1 MQESSGQ
8 RRLILP
14 MTSIADTSGASVH
27 SPPLEFYLD
36 TISEQA
42 RIGLRHLL
50 NIWRME
56 GALPNV
62 DFWAHRDRFDES
74 EVWSHLQGAMFA
86 GIILARMFDP
96 KIPGPPRKASKAQ
109 RDAQIARKNAGER
122 RAVQL
127 RTLLDVAKDSPL
139 ITIRKVRDSIEHL
152 DERIDELVAA
162 GNVAS
167 VSDFGVVVGGR
178 FADHHGDDVDATG
191 STLRHVP
198 LRQFAPD
205 MGVLFFRDTHL
216 DLFDYETALY
226 NVLAEMPKALA
237 AVGPKSSSSTFA
249 NSSPRTWESGAVQ
262 NRREA
267 IEQVRREVEASGNDL
282 LHPVPSPRKI
292 ILVADL
298 PAETTT

>member
-1 MQESSGQ
+1 
-8 RRLILP
+8 
-14 MTSIADTSGASVH
+14 MTSIADASGASNN
-27 SPPLEFYLD
+27 SPPWPFYLD
-36 TISEQA
+36 VISEQA

-50 NIWRME
+50 NIWSME
-56 GALPNV
+56 GTPPNV
-62 DFWAHRDRFDES
+62 EFWSHRDKFDES
-74 EVWSHLQGAMFA
+74 EVWSHLQGALFA

-96 KIPGPPRKASKAQ
+96 KIPSPPRKASKVQ
-109 RDAQIARKNAGER
+109 RDAQLARKEAGEL
-122 RAVQL
+122 RALEL
-127 RTLLDVAKDSPL
+127 RTLLDVASDSPL
-139 ITIRKVRDSIEHL
+139 ITIRQVRDSIEHI

-178 FADHHGDDVDATG
+178 FADHHGDDVDAKG

-205 MGVLFFRDTHL
+205 MGVLFFRDKHI

-237 AVGPKSSSSTFA
+237 ATGPTSRTSTFA
-249 NSSPRTWESGAVQ
+249 NSSPRTWEFGAVQ

-267 IEQVRREVEASGNDL
+267 IEKVRREVEAHGHDL
-282 LHPVPSPRKI
+282 LHPAPSARSI
-292 ILVADL
+292 VLVANL
-298 PAETTT
+298 PTETAT